1 MRWLA
6 CPRKAQVINMRF
18 FGGLSGEE
26 TAEVLQV
33 SAATVLRDWSIAKGS
48 AVRMPRSAW
57 GAAEAAALNEP
68 LALRESGPGRT
79 SAIAHP
85 AFVPC
90 N

>member
-57 GAAEAAALNEP
+57 GAAEAAALSEP
-68 LALRESGPGRT
+68 LALRESGTGRA
-79 SAIAHP
+79 SVIAH
-85 AFVPC
+85 AVCPC